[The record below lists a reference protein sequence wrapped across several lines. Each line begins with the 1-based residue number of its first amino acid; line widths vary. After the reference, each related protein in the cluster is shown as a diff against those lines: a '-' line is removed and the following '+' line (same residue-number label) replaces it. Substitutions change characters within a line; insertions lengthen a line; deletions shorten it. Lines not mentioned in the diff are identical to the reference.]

1 LKRTTIQQLLVPSW
15 KELTV
20 DEETDDVKI
29 CSMEQLGYVE
39 CIEDEENPEKCNV
52 SWAFP
57 RVLRPSLFIIVI
69 LTLIIT
75 LFQRI

>member
-1 LKRTTIQQLLVPSW
+1 
-15 KELTV
+15 
-20 DEETDDVKI
+20 
-29 CSMEQLGYVE
+29 MEQLGYVE